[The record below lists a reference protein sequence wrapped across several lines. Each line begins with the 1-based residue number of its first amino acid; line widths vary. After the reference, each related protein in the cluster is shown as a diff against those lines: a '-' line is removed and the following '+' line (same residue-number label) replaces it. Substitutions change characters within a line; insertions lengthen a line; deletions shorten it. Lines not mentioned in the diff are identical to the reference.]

1 MKKVFVIICFI
12 FLGGLFVATFVSANT
27 AQQTA
32 LDGLATTNAQA
43 QMSQGDPAQSIGA
56 AIGVLLSILGLIF
69 LIIVIYAGIMWMTAS
84 GDSAKVEKARKMLIE
99 GAVGL
104 AITLA
109 AYAFTAFVV
118 NQLTTEIL
126 PAAPEAEETT
136 S

>member
-1 MKKVFVIICFI
+1 MKKIFIIICLVL
-12 FLGGLFVATFVSANT
+12 LGGFITLNFVSANT

-32 LDGLATTNAQA
+32 LEGLTKTNEQA
-43 QMSQGDPAQSIGA
+43 QMTKGDPAQSIGA

-84 GDSAKVEKARKMLIE
+84 GDSGKVEKARKMLIE

-109 AYAFTAFVV
+109 AYSFTAFVV
-118 NQLTTEIL
+118 DQLTTEIL
-126 PAAPEAEETT
+126 PAAPAEE
-136 S
+136 